1 MNSYEQ
7 LRRKFDMFPVGWPDS
22 EETIKILHLLFSE
35 EDARLASFLPLPPL
49 MYTPE
54 RAARKAGMDKRDA
67 TARLSD
73 LAGRTLIMEM
83 KLPGLAMY
91 SLLPPFPGF
100 LEMQFMSGQEMTDAR
115 RETGRLWHEAA
126 LKELGRSQCGY
137 PTSGMRVIP
146 IRKAIDA
153 TQTVYSFEEA
163 EKVVRG
169 SGTIG
174 ITDCACRKTSA
185 TRCAAPLEVCMLFG
199 VTAEYLISR
208 GLAKRASRRE
218 AMAAFES
225 AANAGLVA
233 CSTNN
238 MAPVQI
244 ICNCCMCCCS
254 SLQAARVNSVGGE
267 FPIRSNFRSIPVENA
282 DCKLCKVCV
291 KACPV
296 DAISVQDELIEVDEG
311 RCIGCGVC
319 VVKCNRKALALIRKT
334 REFPPLTSLHL
345 MSKMI
350 EERDKGRQLL
360 RTVVK
365 DIF

>member
-7 LRRKFDMFPVGWPDS
+7 LRQKYDLFPLGFPESV
-22 EETIKILHLLFSE
+22 ETMEILTTLFSE
-35 EDARLASFLPLPPL
+35 EDAKLASHLPIPPN
-49 MYTPE
+49 MYTPG
-54 RAARKAGMDKRDA
+54 RVARKAGINKSRA
-67 TARLSD
+67 AELLSSMAD
-73 LAGRTLIMEM
+73 RALIMEM
-83 KLPGLAMY
+83 KLPGVAMY
-91 SLLPPFPGF
+91 SLFPPYPGF
-100 LEMQFMSGQEMTDAR
+100 LEMQFMTGQEMTGAR
-115 RETGRLWHEAA
+115 RKAGQLWHEAA
-126 LKELGRSQCGY
+126 KGELGRVQYGH

-153 TQTVYSFEEA
+153 TQTVYNFEET

-174 ITDCACRKTSA
+174 ITECACRKTSA
-185 TRCAAPLEVCMLFG
+185 AKCDAPLEVCMLFG
-199 VTAEYLISR
+199 VTAEYLIGR

-218 AMAAFES
+218 AMAAFELS
-225 AANAGLVA
+225 ANAGLVA

-244 ICNCCMCCCS
+244 ICNCCKCCCS
-254 SLQAARVNSVGGE
+254 SLQAVIAHSGHE
-267 FPIRSNFRSIPVENA
+267 LPLHSNFRSIPVDNA
-282 DCKLCKVCV
+282 DCKLCKVCI

-296 DAISVQDELIEVDEG
+296 DAISVQDELIEVDEA

-319 VVKCNRKALALIRKT
+319 VVKCNRKALALTRKT

-350 EERDKGRQLL
+350 DERDKGGQLL
-360 RTVVK
+360 RNVVK